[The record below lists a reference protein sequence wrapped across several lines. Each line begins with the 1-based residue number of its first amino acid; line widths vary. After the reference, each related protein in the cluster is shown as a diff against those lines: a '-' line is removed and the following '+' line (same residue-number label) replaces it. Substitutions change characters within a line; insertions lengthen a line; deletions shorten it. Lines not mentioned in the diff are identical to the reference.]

1 MAPVATPGGSVAK
14 KAKKA
19 ATKTA
24 ATKKAAPKKKGKTGF
39 C

>member
-1 MAPVATPGGSVAK
+1 MAPAATPGGSVAK

-19 ATKTA
+19 ATKKTA
-24 ATKKAAPKKKGKTGF
+24 KKAAPKKKGKTGF